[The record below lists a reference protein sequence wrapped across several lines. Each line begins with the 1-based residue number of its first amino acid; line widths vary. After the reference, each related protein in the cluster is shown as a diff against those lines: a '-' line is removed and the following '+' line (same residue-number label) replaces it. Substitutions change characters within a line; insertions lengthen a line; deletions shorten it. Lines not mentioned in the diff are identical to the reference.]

1 MNTRAPQS
9 TLWDGIFAGEE
20 PGTFRHTEVSEQL
33 VEQGGFE
40 PTSIEDGLIQAR
52 CR

>member
-1 MNTRAPQS
+1 MSTRAPESQ
-9 TLWDGIFAGEE
+9 LWAGRERGE
-20 PGTFRHTEVSEQL
+20 AQWQALLEA
-33 VEQGGFE
+33 GGFE